1 MLLVSVE
8 STSPRLLTRLK
19 HVPDS
24 LFHGWGIP
32 HAKAIEKTDATVHR
46 TVIPPNTVLIRRW
59 TAFGVKVLMN
69 ATMTSFDRH
78 IDRMKRMV
86 AAYSAY

>member
-1 MLLVSVE
+1 M
-8 STSPRLLTRLK
+8 

-24 LFHGWGIP
+24 LFHGWGNR
-32 HAKAIEKTDATVHR
+32 HAKAMEKTDATVHR
-46 TVIPPNTVLIRRW
+46 IVIPPNNVLMRRW
-59 TAFGVKVLMN
+59 TAFGVKVLIN

-78 IDRMKRMV
+78 IERIKRML